1 VYFQQHLFII
11 DFQIQRRRPE
21 LRLIISSATIEAK
34 TMSNFF
40 NSSKKRHAPE
50 GSTPGPKLEPAILS
64 VEVYCDSL
72 A

>member
-1 VYFQQHLFII
+1 LESLVRYN
-11 DFQIQRRRPE
+11 
-21 LRLIISSATIEAK
+21 LIHYVK
-34 TMSNFF
+34 LC
-40 NSSKKRHAPE
+40 SKKRHAPE